1 MASIYNPE
9 FLAEHLDARITIA
22 LEKIGQIVRVLS
34 VEEARRFK
42 LSAIQLQI
50 LHHCYYL
57 GGGKCKISDL
67 ADYFGATRA
76 TVSEAVK
83 VLVKKGYLRKE
94 VANDDARSRYIVLTV
109 KGAQLIRS
117 TEELLMPLKEIVNQ
131 LPQKDLWKLNRLLQ
145 EIIFLASKQ
154 RIIQKPNMCFTCGY
168 YEKRNGKA
176 YCLELEK
183 TLEDKDLR
191 INCPFY
197 SLSKPFA

>member
-9 FLAEHLDARITIA
+9 FLVEHLDARITVA
-22 LEKIGQIVRVLS
+22 LEKIGQIVRALL

-50 LHHCYYL
+50 LHHCHYL
-57 GGGKCKISDL
+57 GEGKCKISEL
-67 ADYFGATRA
+67 AEYFGTTRA
-76 TVSEAVK
+76 TISEAVK

-94 VANDDARSRYIVLTV
+94 VASDDARSRYIVLTV

-117 TEELLMPLKEIVNQ
+117 TEELLMPLKEIVHQ
-131 LPQKDLWKLNRLLQ
+131 LPQKDQWKLNRLLQ

-154 RIIQKPNMCFTCGY
+154 RIIPKPNMCFTCGY

-176 YCLELEK
+176 HCLELDK